1 MSKPLSRA
9 AWESLHALRHASA
22 SAAATSRFST
32 QLQPICSSEHPSQDY
47 GRVLVT
53 DAAEGVEY
61 KGLFD
66 RNLPLGP
73 YEVLLSLQLKKDMQ
87 VTHDPWEN
95 PADERKFSLAQHA
108 SNSMAPDASSV
119 STAYSTVTAD
129 EESGGLEVKW
139 HAHSDEPG
147 RTLRADPLEWFRH
160 HTSRLE
166 NESRGR
172 TPAPLPETQFLRQ
185 LTSEH
190 MSRDAA
196 LTDYKKM
203 RESAE
208 KRGELGELVPV
219 RNLMRSWMPALEQA
233 IANEQMLYQRNGA
246 TESKEVTRQEL
257 ERAQY
262 GPYLMLLEPHE
273 LSKLTIQAVLLTSTM
288 TDLKRRQKAK
298 IVSKVGQCATAT
310 SVVLAIGQRVQDIAS
325 FHAMTA
331 SIQEKQ
337 KAFVSDRRHTAMLD
351 QQATLRAAAGG
362 GPHEA
367 PAPAESPE
375 LTGYKNST
383 ELVSARVGHAAA
395 PGGDAGPDPRV
406 ECARGCS
413 SVGLMPHVNGSSPLG
428 MGGVHSAGAA
438 PGRGRACLALGTNQ
452 GTSCSLRLSQP
463 CRSAGGASL
472 PAAERG
478 RKVSHKLKM
487 MKLAAADFRRGASS
501 TRNGNLQKQTLK
513 HLEMAADVQSWD
525 QMTRARI
532 GAALLTLMLDTA
544 KIYNPDTRGME
555 AAFSHAIEFDSETRQ
570 TVGRIRAHE
579 RTVFNLEDDDELR
592 RGLTP
597 KYMPMV
603 VEPRPWTGT
612 KTGGYLSLDEK
623 VMKVRSSDSLWRK
636 MRLAEDAGELQN
648 LCDALTVIGNVPWR
662 INREVYQVM
671 QQLWSSSAVAIVGL
685 PSKTPERPPLKVTSL
700 CKATPGSTPNLRLV
714 RTTMKGNGQLLVT
727 AGPLTGG
734 ELHRHILKTKEA
746 SGANINAASQRNEF
760 LLKLQ
765 VAEQFLDE
773 PCIYYPHQV
782 DFRGRAYTL
791 HPHLQ
796 HLGDDVCRGLL
807 KFSEGKV
814 LGQRG
819 LYWLK
824 VQIANVYGKGKDKL
838 SFDDRVAWT
847 ETQLE
852 HVVDSATEPLTGQQ
866 WWMQGEKPWQLLAT
880 CTELYAALSGDPET
894 FVSHISVHQDGSCNG
909 LQHYAA
915 LGRDLEGGKSVN
927 LVPSVQPQD
936 VYKGVAQRVQ
946 ERVAS
951 DAAEG
956 NKLAITLLARGTID
970 RGMVKQTVM
979 TSVYGV
985 TYIGAREQIK
995 GKLQERGFTQAE
1007 ELRQM
1012 TAYLTPIVIEKMGQV
1027 FSSAR
1032 DIMKWLADC
1041 ARIVA
1046 SLDKPM
1052 TWRSPLGFP
1061 IEQPYRKEHTESVQ
1075 TGLQAFTL
1083 ATTKDDGTLSVSRRQ
1098 QRSSFPPNFIHSLDS
1113 AHMMMT
1119 AMACRE
1125 EGMAFAGVH
1134 DSYWTHAC
1142 DVDKMN
1148 ILLREKFVELHGLPL
1163 MEYLVDDIQ
1172 KSLTDEDRA
1181 KLEKAKI
1188 YFGEPPQ
1195 LGELDLNLVRQ
1206 STYFFS

>member
-362 GPHEA
+362 GP
-367 PAPAESPE
+367 
-375 LTGYKNST
+375 
-383 ELVSARVGHAAA
+383 
-395 PGGDAGPDPRV
+395 
-406 ECARGCS
+406 ARGPRPCREPGADRLQEQHRAGERTRGARRS
-413 SVGLMPHVNGSSPLG
+413 SR
-428 MGGVHSAGAA
+428 
-438 PGRGRACLALGTNQ
+438 RGRRTG
-452 GTSCSLRLSQP
+452 P
-463 CRSAGGASL
+463 AGR
-472 PAAERG
+472 AAERG

-636 MRLAEDAGELQN
+636 MRLAEEAGELQN

-814 LGQRG
+814 LGERG

-852 HVVDSATEPLTGQQ
+852 HVVDSATDPLAGRQ

-927 LVPSVQPQD
+927 LVPSAQPQD

-946 ERVAS
+946 EKVAS

-956 NKLAITLLARGTID
+956 NKLAITLLARGRID

-1083 ATTKDDGTLSVSRRQ
+1083 ATTKEDGTLSVSRRQ

-1142 DVDKMN
+1142 DVDQMN

-1181 KLEKAKI
+1181 KLEKAKV
-1188 YFGEPPQ
+1188 YFGEPPK